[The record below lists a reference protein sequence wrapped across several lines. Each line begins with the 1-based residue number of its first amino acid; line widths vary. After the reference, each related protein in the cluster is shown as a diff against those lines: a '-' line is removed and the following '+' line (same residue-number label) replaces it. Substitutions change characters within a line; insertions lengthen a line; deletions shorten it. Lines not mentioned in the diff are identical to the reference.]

1 MSVIPSPFCLPFLN
15 TYPSPQLLQ
24 SPTTYP
30 KHGLLDLIVS
40 ATGFKSDSVNLDIE
54 AHLRCSTDR
63 KEGELRTLVVGSIA
77 KAIQGTSIK
86 GGA

>member
-1 MSVIPSPFCLPFLN
+1 M
-15 TYPSPQLLQ
+15 
-24 SPTTYP
+24 
-30 KHGLLDLIVS
+30 IVS

-63 KEGELRTLVVGSIA
+63 QEGELRTQVVGAIA